1 MPRTNAAF
9 VAEIATMRRV
19 AALFCIAMGSGV
31 SPALADDVPLPRP
44 KPAVSA
50 APAPWRE
57 PLSFREAAGADFQT
71 AAVTSAPSDC
81 RQRLQKVARLRALP
95 RLMGP
100 GACGGED
107 MVELEAVLLDKGG
120 ASGKDL
126 GKAIDIKPAPM
137 LRCEMAEQL
146 ALWVRD
152 DIVVRVAKSGM
163 TLASVETYDDFS
175 CRGRN
180 RVFGAKLS
188 EHGKGNAVDIRG
200 ITFTDKKSVLLTDKT
215 FARDVRTDL
224 RASACARFTTVLG
237 PGSDGYH
244 EEHVHLDLIQRRGG
258 YRMCQWDVLEPPSP
272 PLPPKPVEVAK
283 ADPKADPK
291 ADAKPGSKPESK
303 PESKQGPK
311 SDAASEPDDD
321 DADDA
326 ADAAAAPRIALADVP
341 LPRPRP
347 PAKRKRARSGIHLP
361 FNLFR

>member
-1 MPRTNAAF
+1 
-9 VAEIATMRRV
+9 MRRV

-31 SPALADDVPLPRP
+31 SSALADDVPLPRP
-44 KPAVSA
+44 KPAI
-50 APAPWRE
+50 PAVAVPWRE

-71 AAVTSAPSDC
+71 VAVTSEPSDC
-81 RQRLQKVARLRALP
+81 RKRLEKTAKLRPIP

-107 MVELEAVLLDKGG
+107 MVELEAVLIDKG
-120 ASGKDL
+120 KT
-126 GKAIDIKPAPM
+126 IDIKPAPM

-152 DIVVRVAKSGM
+152 DIAVRVAKSGL
-163 TLASVETYDDFS
+163 TLASVDTYDDFS

-188 EHGKGNAVDIRG
+188 EHGKGNAVDIRSV
-200 ITFTDKKSVLLTDKT
+200 TFTDKKSVLLTDKT
-215 FARDVRTDL
+215 FAKDVRSDL

-244 EEHVHLDLIQRRGG
+244 EEHIHVDLAQRRGG
-258 YRMCQWDVLEPPSP
+258 FRMCQWNVLEPPP
-272 PLPPKPVEVAK
+272 PPPPPKPAEVAK
-283 ADPKADPK
+283 ADTKAEPMSD
-291 ADAKPGSKPESK
+291 
-303 PESKQGPK
+303 GPPAT
-311 SDAASEPDDD
+311 AAEPDD

-326 ADAAAAPRIALADVP
+326 ATKPDAAPTQIALADVP

-347 PAKRKRARSGIHLP
+347 PAKRKRSRGGIHLP

>member
-31 SPALADDVPLPRP
+31 SSALADDVPLPRP

-57 PLSFREAAGADFQT
+57 PLSFREAAGADFQS

-81 RQRLQKVARLRALP
+81 RKRLEKAARLRPVP

-107 MVELEAVLLDKGG
+107 MVELEAVLLDKG
-120 ASGKDL
+120 KP
-126 GKAIDIKPAPM
+126 IDIKPAPT

-200 ITFTDKKSVLLTDKT
+200 ITFSDKKSVLLTDKT
-215 FARDVRTDL
+215 FAKDVRTDL

-258 YRMCQWDVLEPPSP
+258 YRMCQWDVLEPPP
-272 PLPPKPVEVAK
+272 PPPPPKPVEVAK
-283 ADPKADPK
+283 ADAQ
-291 ADAKPGSKPESK
+291 ADAKPDPKSDPKPESK
-303 PESKQGPK
+303 PEPK
-311 SDAASEPDDD
+311 DAAPEPDD
-321 DADDA
+321 DADDS
-326 ADAAAAPRIALADVP
+326 ADAAAAPKIALADVP

>member
-1 MPRTNAAF
+1 
-9 VAEIATMRRV
+9 MRRV

-31 SPALADDVPLPRP
+31 SPASADDVPLPRP
-44 KPAVSA
+44 KPAIPA
-50 APAPWRE
+50 IAAPWRE

-71 AAVTSAPSDC
+71 VAVTSEPSEC
-81 RQRLQKVARLRALP
+81 RQRLEKSAKLRPLP
-95 RLMGP
+95 RLLGP

-107 MVELEAVLLDKGG
+107 MVELEAVLVEK
-120 ASGKDL
+120 
-126 GKAIDIKPAPM
+126 GKAIDIRPAPM
-137 LRCEMAEQL
+137 LRCEMAEKL

-152 DIVVRVAKSGM
+152 DIATRVAKSGL

-188 EHGKGNAVDIRG
+188 EHGKGNAVDIRS

-215 FARDVRTDL
+215 FAKDVRTDL
-224 RASACARFTTVLG
+224 RVSACARFTTVLG

-244 EEHVHLDLIQRRGG
+244 EEHIHVDLAQRRGG
-258 YRMCQWDVLEPPSP
+258 FRMCQWNVLEPPP
-272 PLPPKPVEVAK
+272 PPPPPKPAEVAK
-283 ADPKADPK
+283 ADTKAEPM
-291 ADAKPGSKPESK
+291 
-303 PESKQGPK
+303 
-311 SDAASEPDDD
+311 SDGAPATAAEPDD

-326 ADAAAAPRIALADVP
+326 ATKPAPAQIALADVP

-347 PAKRKRARSGIHLP
+347 PAKRKRSRGGIHLP

>member
-1 MPRTNAAF
+1 
-9 VAEIATMRRV
+9 MRRL

-31 SPALADDVPLPRP
+31 SSASADDVPLPRP
-44 KPAVSA
+44 KPAIPAV
-50 APAPWRE
+50 APPWRE

-71 AAVTSAPSDC
+71 VAVTSEPSDC
-81 RQRLQKVARLRALP
+81 RQRLEKTAKLRPIP

-107 MVELEAVLLDKGG
+107 MVELEAVLVEK
-120 ASGKDL
+120 
-126 GKAIDIKPAPM
+126 GKAIDIRPAPV

-146 ALWVRD
+146 TLWVRD
-152 DIVVRVAKSGM
+152 DIAVRVAKSGL

-188 EHGKGNAVDIRG
+188 EHGKGNAVDIRS

-215 FARDVRTDL
+215 FAKDVRTDL

-258 YRMCQWDVLEPPSP
+258 FRMCQWDVLEPPP
-272 PLPPKPVEVAK
+272 PPPKPAEVAKVEPKADVK
-283 ADPKADPK
+283 ADPKP
-291 ADAKPGSKPESK
+291 DAKVEAMPDQPE
-303 PESKQGPK
+303 
-311 SDAASEPDDD
+311 ADD
-321 DADDA
+321 DANDRA
-326 ADAAAAPRIALADVP
+326 TQSKAVAVAVADVP

-347 PAKRKRARSGIHLP
+347 AMKRNKSRGGGVHLP

>member
-1 MPRTNAAF
+1 
-9 VAEIATMRRV
+9 MRRL

-31 SPALADDVPLPRP
+31 SSVSADDVPLPRP
-44 KPAVSA
+44 KPAIPAV
-50 APAPWRE
+50 APPWRE
-57 PLSFREAAGADFQT
+57 PLSFREAAGADFQS
-71 AAVTSAPSDC
+71 AAVTSEPSDC
-81 RQRLQKVARLRALP
+81 RQRLEKTAKLRAIP

-107 MVELEAVLLDKGG
+107 MVELEAVLIDK
-120 ASGKDL
+120 

-146 ALWVRD
+146 TLWVRD
-152 DIVVRVAKSGM
+152 DIAVRVAKSGL

-188 EHGKGNAVDIRG
+188 EHGKGNAVDIRS

-215 FARDVRTDL
+215 FAKDVRTDL

-258 YRMCQWDVLEPPSP
+258 FRMCQWDVLEPPP
-272 PLPPKPVEVAK
+272 PPPPPKPAEVAKVEPKADVK
-283 ADPKADPK
+283 ADPKPG
-291 ADAKPGSKPESK
+291 AKVDDKLDGKPE
-303 PESKQGPK
+303 PP
-311 SDAASEPDDD
+311 
-321 DADDA
+321 DADDDVDDRA
-326 ADAAAAPRIALADVP
+326 TTQSKAVAFADVP

-347 PAKRKRARSGIHLP
+347 AMKRKKSRGGIYLP